1 MNRPG
6 RNSNLAFFDFLT
18 IIYFIMNENNL
29 EYLKKSLD
37 YLGFGSKLNDVLE
50 SAISR
55 ELPAFTLGVNQ
66 SYLPSQ
72 SKRNPA
78 ITADQMKFKLNFA
91 RSKQSDMYFL
101 NDYEVTL
108 NKAGNTLPIRQVF
121 DLEKDNRITALQAY
135 KLLSGNALERDVYT
149 RSEDGET
156 PEKKKVWFK
165 LNLDVQDAYGNHPLK
180 KFYPEFKFDL
190 SAAIDKYPFKSMDES
205 AKDTMVKL
213 LKNGN
218 LAQAEMMVGKK
229 AVQVFVNANPQFK
242 GLDVF
247 DRNMAIIRQDEIFP
261 NKGVEKN
268 SAGQTE
274 PGTTQKNEVDA
285 SQQEDRFPWESDQ
298 TATLAK
304 DQEIGR

>member
-1 MNRPG
+1 
-6 RNSNLAFFDFLT
+6 
-18 IIYFIMNENNL
+18 MNENNL

-66 SYLPSQ
+66 SYTPSQ
-72 SKRNPA
+72 AKRNPA
-78 ITADQMKFKLNFA
+78 VASDQMKFMLNFN

-108 NKAGNTLPIRQVF
+108 NKAGNAVPIRQVF
-121 DLEKDNRITALQAY
+121 DLERDNRITALQAY
-135 KLLSGNALERDVYT
+135 KLLSGNALERDVYIKG
-149 RSEDGET
+149 ENGET

-165 LNLDVQDAYGNHPLK
+165 LSLDVQDAYGNHPLK

-190 SAAIDKYPFKSMDES
+190 SNAIDKYPFKALDEPG
-205 AKDTMVKL
+205 KDAIIKL

-229 AVQVFVNANPQFK
+229 AVQVLITANPQFK

-247 DRNMAIIRQDEIFP
+247 DKNMAIIRQDEIFP
-261 NKGVEKN
+261 DKGTDKN
-268 SAGQTE
+268 NAVQTE
-274 PGTTQKNEVDA
+274 RDTSHHNEVDA
-285 SQQEDRFPWESDQ
+285 SQQEDRFPWEGDQ
-298 TATLAK
+298 KANVS
-304 DQEIGR
+304 QNGEIGR

>member
-1 MNRPG
+1 
-6 RNSNLAFFDFLT
+6 
-18 IIYFIMNENNL
+18 MNENNL

-72 SKRNPA
+72 AKRNPA
-78 ITADQMKFKLNFA
+78 VAADQMKFMLNFS

-108 NKAGNTLPIRQVF
+108 TKAGSAVPIKQVF
-121 DLEKDNRITALQAY
+121 DLERDNRITALQAY
-135 KLLSGNALERDVYT
+135 KLLSGNALERDVYIK
-149 RSEDGET
+149 SENGET

-190 SAAIDKYPFKSMDES
+190 SSAIDKYPFKALDES
-205 AKDTMVKL
+205 AKNSVIKL

-229 AVQVFVNANPQFK
+229 AVQVFIAANPQFK

-247 DRNMAIIRQDEIFP
+247 DKNMTTIRQDEIFP
-261 NKGVEKN
+261 NKGAEKN
-268 SAGQTE
+268 TAEQTG
-274 PGTTQKNEVDA
+274 PGTSQKNEVDA
-285 SQQEDRFPWESDQ
+285 SQQEDRFPWESNQSADVSQ
-298 TATLAK
+298 NG
-304 DQEIGR
+304 EVGR

>member
-1 MNRPG
+1 
-6 RNSNLAFFDFLT
+6 
-18 IIYFIMNENNL
+18 MNENNL

-55 ELPAFTLGVNQ
+55 ELPAFTLGINQ

-72 SKRNPA
+72 VKRNPA
-78 ITADQMKFKLNFA
+78 MAADQMKFMLNFS

-108 NKAGNTLPIRQVF
+108 NKAGNTVPIRQVF
-121 DLEKDNRITALQAY
+121 DLERDNRITALQAY
-135 KLLSGNALERDVYT
+135 KLLSGNAIERDVYLKA
-149 RSEDGET
+149 ENGET

-190 SAAIDKYPFKSMDES
+190 SNAIDKYPFKGLADS
-205 AKDTMVKL
+205 AKDNMIKL

-229 AVQVFVNANPQFK
+229 AVQVFITANPQFK

-247 DRNMAIIRQDEIFP
+247 DKNMTIIRQDEIFP
-261 NKGVEKN
+261 NKEVERNTESKPE
-268 SAGQTE
+268 QT
-274 PGTTQKNEVDA
+274 TSHKNEIGA
-285 SQQEDRFPWESDQ
+285 QQQEERFPWEGNQ
-298 TATLAK
+298 TTEVT
-304 DQEIGR
+304 QNEEIGR

>member
-1 MNRPG
+1 
-6 RNSNLAFFDFLT
+6 
-18 IIYFIMNENNL
+18 MNENNL

-55 ELPAFTLGVNQ
+55 ELPAFTLGINQ

-72 SKRNPA
+72 AKRNPSQA
-78 ITADQMKFKLNFA
+78 ADQMKFMLNFN

-108 NKAGNTLPIRQVF
+108 TRAGGNLPIRQVF
-121 DLEKDNRITALQAY
+121 DLERDNRITALQAY
-135 KLLSGNALERDVYT
+135 KLLSGNSLERDVYT
-149 RSEDGET
+149 KVENSET

-190 SAAIDKYPFKSMDES
+190 SSAIDKYPFKGLAES
-205 AKDTMVKL
+205 AKENMIKL

-229 AVQVFVNANPQFK
+229 AVQVFITANPQFK

-247 DRNMAIIRQDEIFP
+247 DKNMAIIRQDELFP
-261 NKGVEKN
+261 QREAERNAAAETQHT
-268 SAGQTE
+268 SS
-274 PGTTQKNEVDA
+274 QKNEISVD
-285 SQQEDRFPWESDQ
+285 QQEDRFPWEGNQ
-298 TATLAK
+298 TEGVS
-304 DQEIGR
+304 QSGEISR